1 MAEQGPLLV
10 RADANER
17 IGAGHVMRCLALA
30 QAWQDVGGTA
40 HFASGSIAPA
50 LEERLRVEGMGTSR
64 LDAEPGSAADAAQT
78 ITLAREMEV
87 AWVVVDGYQFDA
99 PHQRALKEAGFRLLF
114 LDDYGHATHYYADLV
129 LNQNIHAHP
138 SLYARREPVT
148 TLLLGTRYALLRRE
162 FQPWR
167 GWQRKIPPVAR
178 KVLVTLGGADPKKI
192 TLKVIQALGLV
203 KVSSLETVVVVGGS
217 NPHYE
222 ELQAAARHSS
232 FTIRL
237 KHNVA
242 NMASL
247 MARADVAVS
256 AGGSTCWELA
266 FMGLPSLVLALADN
280 QDAIAEGLDS
290 AGVVR
295 SLDRKEDVTV
305 LELCNYLVNLIQG
318 KAVRAK
324 MCGLGQQL
332 VDGLG
337 GHRVALELI
346 SGKRA

>member
-10 RADANER
+10 RADANEQ
-17 IGAGHVMRCLALA
+17 IGTGHVMRCLALA
-30 QAWQDVGGTA
+30 QAWQEVGGAA
-40 HFASGSIAPA
+40 HFLGNVAPM
-50 LEERLRVEGMGTSR
+50 LEARLRAEGMGTSQ
-64 LDAEPGSAADAAQT
+64 LNAVPGDSADAAQS
-78 ITLAREMEV
+78 IALAREMEA
-87 AWVVVDGYQFDA
+87 AWVVADGYQFDA
-99 PHQRALKEAGFRLLF
+99 ANQQAIKEAGLRLLF
-114 LDDYGHATHYYADLV
+114 LDDYGHASHYCADLV
-129 LNQNIHAHP
+129 LNQNIYAHP
-138 SLYARREPVT
+138 SLYAKREPYT

-162 FQPWR
+162 FWPWC

-178 KVLVTLGGADPKKI
+178 RVLVTLGGADPNNI
-192 TLKVIQALGLV
+192 TPKVIQALGLV
-203 KVSSLETVVVVGGS
+203 RVSSLETVVVVGGS
-217 NPHYE
+217 NPYYE

-232 FTIRL
+232 FAIRL
-237 KHNVA
+237 EHNVA

-266 FMGLPSLVLALADN
+266 FMGLPSIVLALAEN

-295 SLDRKEDVTV
+295 SLDRQGDVTV
-305 LELCNYLVNLIQG
+305 LELRNGLEKLIQG
-318 KAVRAK
+318 EAVRAK

-337 GHRVALELI
+337 GHRVAFQLI
-346 SGKRA
+346 CGKRA